1 MEGGRHT
8 KKGDTVVFQRGGLI
22 DCNVYCLCYMCVRDE
37 LRGQTHLKVNK
48 SYSELRDDT

>member
-1 MEGGRHT
+1 MFLP
-8 KKGDTVVFQRGGLI
+8 DGLI
-22 DCNVYCLCYMCVRDE
+22 DCNVYCLCYMYVRDE